1 MAKRR
6 SVMQPTIPELL
17 NKAEEAAGNEDDD
30 MDNPKM
36 WEDQEGGTYVGD
48 IYIPPPT
55 EPHCSTESTGSR
67 LMITK
72 IENVDFKSYAGKVCL
87 GPFHYVSRN
96 IKPTSQQQLNCK
108 L

>member
-1 MAKRR
+1 MSKRR
-6 SVMQPTIPELL
+6 SVMPSTSSEPSKKPE
-17 NKAEEAAGNEDDD
+17 EVPDNEDGDD
-30 MDNPKM
+30 LENPQM
-36 WEDQEGGTYVGD
+36 WESEDGGTYVGD

-87 GPFHYVSRN
+87 GPFHYVSN
-96 IKPTSQQQLNCK
+96 ASLF
-108 L
+108 

>member
-1 MAKRR
+1 MSKRR
-6 SVMQPTIPELL
+6 SVIPSTPSESS
-17 NKAEEAAGNEDDD
+17 KKPEEVPDNEDE
-30 MDNPKM
+30 MDKM
-36 WEDQEGGTYVGD
+36 WESEDGGTYVGD

-87 GPFHYVSRN
+87 GPFHYVS
-96 IKPTSQQQLNCK
+96 K
-108 L
+108 